1 MANND
6 INRMKEL
13 NELLAK
19 AADAYYNT
27 GVEIMSDKQYD
38 DLYDELAA
46 LEKKT
51 GVILSGSRTQQV
63 GFEVSSGLKKI
74 RHPSKMLSL
83 DKTKSVEELK
93 SWLGEHKGFL
103 SWKLDGLTLVL
114 TYEGGELVQAVTRG
128 NGEIGE
134 EITANCI

>member
-38 DLYDELAA
+38 QLYDELEA
-46 LEKKT
+46 LEEKT
-51 GVILSGSRTQQV
+51 GVILSNSRTQQV
-63 GFEVSSGLKKI
+63 GYEV
-74 RHPSKMLSL
+74 
-83 DKTKSVEELK
+83 
-93 SWLGEHKGFL
+93 
-103 SWKLDGLTLVL
+103 
-114 TYEGGELVQAVTRG
+114 
-128 NGEIGE
+128 
-134 EITANCI
+134 

>member
-1 MANND
+1 MAVND

-46 LEKKT
+46 LEKKD
-51 GVILSGSRTQQV
+51 GS
-63 GFEVSSGLKKI
+63 SSQRK
-74 RHPSKMLSL
+74 P
-83 DKTKSVEELK
+83 
-93 SWLGEHKGFL
+93 
-103 SWKLDGLTLVL
+103 
-114 TYEGGELVQAVTRG
+114 Y
-128 NGEIGE
+128 
-134 EITANCI
+134 TAGRL